1 MEKII
6 AIDVGLKR
14 IGVAFTPN
22 KSVVVPLNAVI
33 RKNRNQAANDISN
46 LLKEYKADV
55 LVVGLP
61 KTNEEMQKR
70 IKHFVSLI
78 NFKGKIE
85 FVDESFTSNLVE
97 EEIKGKIKYK
107 RDGRIDSLA
116 AKKILESYLNK
127 LKTKSEK

>member
-22 KSVVVPLNAVI
+22 DSVVVPLPAVI
-33 RKNRNQAANDISN
+33 RKNRNQAAREVEN
-46 LLKEYKADV
+46 LIKEYKADI

-61 KTNEEMQKR
+61 MTNEEMQRR

-78 NFKGKIE
+78 NFDGKIE
-85 FVDESFTSNLVE
+85 FVDESYTSAVIE
-97 EEIKGKIKYK
+97 EEMKGKIKYK
-107 RDGRIDSLA
+107 RDGRVDSLV
-116 AKKILESYLNK
+116 AKMLLERFLAYHKKN
-127 LKTKSEK
+127 

>member
-22 KSVVVPLNAVI
+22 QSVVVPLNAII
-33 RKNRNQAANDISN
+33 RKNRNQAAKEVDS
-46 LLKEYKADV
+46 LLKEYRADI
-55 LVVGLP
+55 LVVGIP
-61 KTNEEMQKR
+61 KTNEEMQRR

-78 NFKGKIE
+78 DFDGKIE
-85 FVDESFTSNLVE
+85 FIDESFTSNLVE
-97 EEIKGKIKYK
+97 DEIKGKIKYK

-116 AKKILESYLNK
+116 AKKILESYLSS
-127 LKTKSEK
+127 L

>member
-1 MEKII
+1 MERIV

-22 KSVVVPLNAVI
+22 ASVVVPLTAII
-33 RKNRNQAANDISN
+33 RKNRNQAAREVENI
-46 LLKEYKADV
+46 LKEYKADI

-61 KTNEEMQKR
+61 MTNEEMQRR

-78 NFKGKIE
+78 NFDGKIA
-85 FVDESFTSNLVE
+85 FVDESYTSAVVE

-107 RDGRIDSLA
+107 RDGRVDSLV
-116 AKKILESYLNK
+116 AKMLLERFLTSHK
-127 LKTKSEK
+127 KS

>member
-14 IGVAFTPN
+14 IGVAYTPN

-33 RKNRNQAANDISN
+33 RKNRNQAAKEISE
-46 LLKEYKADV
+46 LLKEYQADT
-55 LVVGLP
+55 LVVGIP
-61 KTNEEMQKR
+61 KTNEEMERR
-70 IKHFVSLI
+70 IKHFVNLI
-78 NFKGKIE
+78 DFDGKIDFE
-85 FVDESFTSNLVE
+85 DESFTSAIVE

-116 AKKILESYLNK
+116 AKKILESYLKRN
-127 LKTKSEK
+127 SVSS

>member
-22 KSVVVPLNAVI
+22 KSVVVPLNAI
-33 RKNRNQAANDISN
+33 LRKNRNQAAKDISN
-46 LLKEYKADV
+46 LLKEYKSDI

-61 KTNEEMQKR
+61 KTNEEMQRR

-78 NFKGKIE
+78 EFEGKIE

-116 AKKILESYLNK
+116 AKKILESYLSS
-127 LKTKSEK
+127 L

>member
-14 IGVAFTPN
+14 IGIAFTPN
-22 KSVVVPLNAVI
+22 KSVVVPLNAVL
-33 RKNRNQAANDISN
+33 RKNRKQAARDISN
-46 LLKEYKADV
+46 LLKEYKADI
-55 LVVGLP
+55 LVVGIP
-61 KTNEEMQKR
+61 KTNEEMQRR

-78 NFKGKIE
+78 DFHGKIE

-116 AKKILESYLNK
+116 AKKILESYLIS
-127 LKTKSEK
+127 L